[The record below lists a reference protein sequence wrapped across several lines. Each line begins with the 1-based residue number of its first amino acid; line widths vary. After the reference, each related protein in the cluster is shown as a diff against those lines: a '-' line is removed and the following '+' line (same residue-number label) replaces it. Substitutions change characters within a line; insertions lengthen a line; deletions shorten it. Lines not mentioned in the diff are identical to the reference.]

1 MNLSRLGM
9 GEDPAVRKTEFND
22 VSSVGETHTPV
33 PPESEIP
40 NRFMLQLSSIAEE
53 PPEHEESDVCY
64 NVEDIPI
71 GSRDVLRDHLAAAC
85 AHELHLTQCEW
96 EMITT
101 YLTSLDK
108 PRKCNHR
115 TNGYKSKIGVS
126 RASDF
131 YGHNTDVDDTMF
143 DALFTQYMVSDDQTS
158 EVILIT
164 EQVNSDG
171 LVTHIEEQK
180 VADLKTVPVEQHY
193 PMLQAIAKEFNDLIA
208 IGTFASIEV
217 PANRKAISS
226 RIVLKVKHRADGAF
240 DKYKARLV
248 ARGFLQ
254 KLGVDFFSTFSPMAT
269 LTSIRMLLAIAVH
282 NNLDIIHA
290 DIPQAFLKA
299 RLDTDIWLQLP
310 PGITFKDKEGK
321 VLKCVKLIRSLYGL
335 RDSPSNFNKEL
346 VRFMVSACRF
356 KQLECDKCVFYHFDE
371 STKKFV
377 LVGCEVDDLVITGN
391 DAACISRLK
400 KRLMDDYNVKDW
412 ERIASFL
419 GINIDYDLDSGVLS
433 MDVKSK
439 IEKLFDDHSI
449 LNVLKNVKCPTPITE
464 DNLNVPDAHKQ
475 KWAPIDH
482 YIADKYAS
490 INGAIIYMS
499 ITCRPDI
506 TFAIGK
512 TSRGMHQPTP
522 AHVAALKHLISY
534 MWRTRDFKFRYL
546 STGCN
551 VRSHLRGISS
561 QDASISLYAG
571 SDGQLVDPAVGF
583 ADANF
588 AHVSDEQRKS
598 ISGYCFFMYFCLI
611 CWRSKLQTVTAQSTH
626 EAELIAVALAS
637 NELIWIRKFMIELGF
652 AIGACT
658 PIARPVITGSDH
670 DLPEIDSSNSSTTS
684 TITDF
689 APECAK
695 EDADDAR
702 FAEKFTIEPPYL
714 FNDNKG
720 TTQTVNNPVTNSNTK
735 HVATKEFR
743 TRQYIAQRL
752 LRVCYIPTDMNIAD
766 FFTKALTETPF
777 CKFRAFLGIS
787 E

>member
-9 GEDPAVRKTEFND
+9 GEDPVLRSTEFD
-22 VSSVGETHTPV
+22 GVSSVGEAAHTPV
-33 PPESEIP
+33 PPESEVP
-40 NRFMLQLSSIAEE
+40 NRFVLQLSSIAEE
-53 PPEHEESDVCY
+53 TTEHGPQNVCY

-71 GSRDVLRDHLAAAC
+71 GTRDVLRDQLAAAC
-85 AHELHLTQCEW
+85 AHELHMTQPEW
-96 EMITT
+96 DMVTT
-101 YLTSLDK
+101 YLSTLDK
-108 PRKCNHR
+108 PRKCNPR
-115 TNGYKSKIGVS
+115 TDKHKSKIGVS
-126 RASDF
+126 RASDS
-131 YGHNTDVDDTMF
+131 YGHNTDVDETVLDC
-143 DALFTQYMVSDDQTS
+143 LVTQYMMCDHSP

-164 EQVNSDG
+164 EQTNSDG
-171 LVTHIEEQK
+171 LVVNIEEQK
-180 VADLKTVPVEQHY
+180 LADLKSVPVEQHQS
-193 PMLQAIAKEFNDLIA
+193 MLQAIAKEFNDLIA
-208 IGTFASIEV
+208 IGTFAGVEV
-217 PANRKAISS
+217 PNNRKAISS

-346 VRFMVSACRF
+346 VRFMKSAGF
-356 KQLECDKCVFYHFDE
+356 KQLECDKCVFYHLDE

-377 LVGCEVDDLVITGN
+377 LVGAEVDDLIITGN
-391 DAACISRLK
+391 DAACISRFK
-400 KRLMDDYNVKDW
+400 KKLMDDYKVTDW

-419 GINIDYDLDSGVLS
+419 GVNMDYDLDSGVLS

-439 IEKLFDDHSI
+439 IEKLFEDHSI
-449 LNVLKNVKCPTPITE
+449 LNVLKNVKAPTPITE
-464 DNLNVPDAHKQ
+464 DNLNVPDAAKQ
-475 KWAPIDH
+475 KWAPVDH

-506 TFAIGK
+506 VFAIGK

-522 AHVAALKHLISY
+522 AHVAALKHLVSY
-534 MWRTRDFKFRYL
+534 IWRTRDFKFRY
-546 STGCN
+546 SSSGCN
-551 VRSHLRGISS
+551 VKAHLRGISA
-561 QDASISLYAG
+561 QDASISLYVG
-571 SDGQLVDPAVGF
+571 SDGQLVDPTVGF

-598 ISGYCFFMYFCLI
+598 ISGYCFFLFFCLI

-626 EAELIAVALAS
+626 EAELIAVALAA
-637 NELIWIRKFMIELGF
+637 NELIWIRKFMIEIGF

-658 PIARPVITGSDH
+658 PVARPVITGSDH
-670 DLPEIDSSNSSTTS
+670 DLPEIDSSSTS

-689 APECAK
+689 APEAAK

-702 FAEKFTIEPPYL
+702 FGEKFAIEPPYL

-777 CKFRAFLGIS
+777 SKFRAFLGIS

>member
-1 MNLSRLGM
+1 
-9 GEDPAVRKTEFND
+9 
-22 VSSVGETHTPV
+22 
-33 PPESEIP
+33 
-40 NRFMLQLSSIAEE
+40 
-53 PPEHEESDVCY
+53 
-64 NVEDIPI
+64 
-71 GSRDVLRDHLAAAC
+71 
-85 AHELHLTQCEW
+85 
-96 EMITT
+96 
-101 YLTSLDK
+101 
-108 PRKCNHR
+108 
-115 TNGYKSKIGVS
+115 
-126 RASDF
+126 
-131 YGHNTDVDDTMF
+131 
-143 DALFTQYMVSDDQTS
+143 
-158 EVILIT
+158 
-164 EQVNSDG
+164 
-171 LVTHIEEQK
+171 
-180 VADLKTVPVEQHY
+180 
-193 PMLQAIAKEFNDLIA
+193 
-208 IGTFASIEV
+208 
-217 PANRKAISS
+217 
-226 RIVLKVKHRADGAF
+226 
-240 DKYKARLV
+240 
-248 ARGFLQ
+248 
-254 KLGVDFFSTFSPMAT
+254 
-269 LTSIRMLLAIAVH
+269 
-282 NNLDIIHA
+282 
-290 DIPQAFLKA
+290 
-299 RLDTDIWLQLP
+299 
-310 PGITFKDKEGK
+310 
-321 VLKCVKLIRSLYGL
+321 
-335 RDSPSNFNKEL
+335 
-346 VRFMVSACRF
+346 MVSACGF
-356 KQLECDKCVFYHFDE
+356 KQPECDKCVFYHFDE

-439 IEKLFDDHSI
+439 IEKLFNDHSI

-475 KWAPIDH
+475 KWAPVDH

-658 PIARPVITGSDH
+658 PIARPTITGSDH
-670 DLPEIDSSNSSTTS
+670 DLPEIDYSNSSTTS

-702 FAEKFTIEPPYL
+702 FGEKFNIEPPYL

>member
-1 MNLSRLGM
+1 M
-9 GEDPAVRKTEFND
+9 KTA
-22 VSSVGETHTPV
+22 G
-33 PPESEIP
+33 
-40 NRFMLQLSSIAEE
+40 
-53 PPEHEESDVCY
+53 
-64 NVEDIPI
+64 
-71 GSRDVLRDHLAAAC
+71 
-85 AHELHLTQCEW
+85 
-96 EMITT
+96 
-101 YLTSLDK
+101 
-108 PRKCNHR
+108 
-115 TNGYKSKIGVS
+115 
-126 RASDF
+126 
-131 YGHNTDVDDTMF
+131 
-143 DALFTQYMVSDDQTS
+143 
-158 EVILIT
+158 
-164 EQVNSDG
+164 
-171 LVTHIEEQK
+171 
-180 VADLKTVPVEQHY
+180 
-193 PMLQAIAKEFNDLIA
+193 
-208 IGTFASIEV
+208 
-217 PANRKAISS
+217 
-226 RIVLKVKHRADGAF
+226 
-240 DKYKARLV
+240 
-248 ARGFLQ
+248 
-254 KLGVDFFSTFSPMAT
+254 
-269 LTSIRMLLAIAVH
+269 
-282 NNLDIIHA
+282 
-290 DIPQAFLKA
+290 
-299 RLDTDIWLQLP
+299 
-310 PGITFKDKEGK
+310 
-321 VLKCVKLIRSLYGL
+321 
-335 RDSPSNFNKEL
+335 
-346 VRFMVSACRF
+346 F
-356 KQLECDKCVFYHFDE
+356 KQLECDKCIFYHLDE

-377 LVGCEVDDLVITGN
+377 IVGCEVDDLVITGT

-419 GINIDYDLDSGVLS
+419 GINMDYDLDSGVLS
-433 MDVKSK
+433 MDVESK
-439 IEKLFDDHSI
+439 IKKLFDDHSI

-464 DNLNVPDAHKQ
+464 DTLNVPDAHQQ
-475 KWAPIDH
+475 KWAPVDH
-482 YIADKYAS
+482 HIASKYAS
-490 INGAIIYMS
+490 INGALIYMA

-522 AHVAALKHLISY
+522 AHVASLKHLISY
-534 MWRTRDFKFRYL
+534 MWRTKEFKFRYL
-546 STGCN
+546 ATGCN
-551 VRSHLRGISS
+551 VRSHLRGISA
-561 QDASISLYAG
+561 QDASISFYAG

-626 EAELIAVALAS
+626 EAELIAVALAA

-658 PIARPVITGSDH
+658 PIARPTITGSDH
-670 DLPEIDSSNSSTTS
+670 DLPEIDSFNSSTTS

-702 FAEKFTIEPPYL
+702 FGEKFTIEPPYL